1 VEQVTLEQARE
12 MSKSP
17 SVVDVASLSKN
28 NPDAGGAKL
37 PAKNDQGEDLNDNNG
52 AP

>member
-1 VEQVTLEQARE
+1 MTIEQARE

-17 SVVDVASLSKN
+17 SVVDVALSKN
-28 NPDAGGAKL
+28 NPDAGGAKP

-52 AP
+52 AA